1 MHRFASTLMLS
12 AFFQRLMNNTL
23 TKSLTNVDGRYL
35 ADTELHVFHEF
46 AASYAVRRSA
56 YEYLQQH
63 ADELVLTTLR
73 RLTSSHRQ
81 AIQQH
86 GDLCKRDMSYVLRYA
101 ALSMLKDDQAGFV
114 EELVLWMQNI
124 LFALKKEQ
132 QSLAFYQELQALI
145 SQQMPAQEAQLI
157 NQYLDLFTEALAVR
171 GAIA

>member
-1 MHRFASTLMLS
+1 
-12 AFFQRLMNNTL
+12 MNNNL
-23 TKSLTNVDGRYL
+23 TKNLTDVDGRYL
-35 ADTELHVFHEF
+35 VDTELDVFQEF
-46 AASYAVRRSA
+46 ASNYAIRRSA

-63 ADELVLTTLR
+63 ADEMVLTTLR

-132 QSLAFYQELQALI
+132 QSLKFYQELQTII
-145 SQQMPAQEAQLI
+145 SEQMPTQEAQLI
-157 NQYLDLFTEALAVR
+157 NQYLTLFTEALAVR